1 MGAEQTEQV
10 QGYVV
15 RRMTP
20 ADAEGMPALAE
31 RIYGSSYIHAEVYH
45 PDRMMRLNSSGQL
58 ISVVALDSSGRVV
71 GHDAIE
77 RPDLGRVGELGE
89 AMVMPEHQHHHLLE
103 RMCAM
108 LEDEARKHGMVG
120 LFGDA
125 VTHHVFS
132 QLASERFKSEPIA
145 IILAALPAAAD
156 NLQGKYPQRL
166 SFLCHLKYLA
176 PQGEA
181 VVHLPAH
188 HREIAD
194 RIFGRLGRRLAFAE
208 GRSST
213 APGEIE
219 ISYLPDKRRGMIH
232 VVRPGAD
239 SAERIGEAARELCAK
254 AGAQVVFVDIPLSE
268 PASAELCVALEDQA
282 FFFGGFRPRDPA
294 TGEVIRMQLLND
306 KLDFGLVQIASD
318 FGRELLAYVAAEYE
332 RVSGRSFV

>member
-1 MGAEQTEQV
+1 MSGQQTDAV
-10 QGYVV
+10 QNYTV

-20 ADAEGMPALAE
+20 EDAEGMPALAE
-31 RIYGSSYIHAEVYH
+31 RIYGTSYIHSEVYH
-45 PDRMMRLNSSGQL
+45 PDRMMRLNASGQL
-58 ISVVALDSSGRVV
+58 VSVVALDSSGRVV

-108 LEDEARKHGMVG
+108 LEDEARQHGMVG

-145 IILAALPAAAD
+145 IIVAALPAAAD
-156 NLQGKYPQRL
+156 NLQDKYPQRL

-176 PQGEA
+176 PQDGA

-188 HREIAD
+188 HREIAG
-194 RIFGRLGRRLAFAE
+194 RIFSRLGRRVEFAD

-213 APGEIE
+213 APGNIE
-219 ISYLPDKRRGMIH
+219 ISYLPDKRRGMIR

-239 SAERIGEAARELCAK
+239 SAERIGEAARELCSK
-254 AGAQVVFVDIPLSE
+254 AGAQVVFVDIPLAE
-268 PASAELCVALEDQA
+268 PASAELCIALEEQA

-294 TGEVIRMQLLND
+294 TGEVIRMHLLND

-318 FGRELLAYVAAEYE
+318 FGRELLAYIAAEYE
-332 RVSGRSFV
+332 RVSGRNFV

>member
-1 MGAEQTEQV
+1 MGAEQAEQI

-20 ADAEGMPALAE
+20 TDAQEMPALAE

-45 PDRMMRLNSSGQL
+45 PDRMIRLNTSGQL
-58 ISVVALDSSGRVV
+58 ISVVALDSNGRVV

-145 IILAALPAAAD
+145 FILAALPAAAD
-156 NLQGKYPQRL
+156 NLESKYPQRL

-176 PQGEA
+176 PQAEA
-181 VVHLPAH
+181 VVHLPGH

-194 RIFGRLGRRLAFAE
+194 QIFARLGRRLAYAD
-208 GRSST
+208 GRSSS
-213 APGEIE
+213 APGVIE
-219 ISYLPDKRRGMIH
+219 ISYLPEKRRGMIH
-232 VVRPGAD
+232 VIRPGAD
-239 SAERIGEAARELCAK
+239 SAERIGMAARELCAK
-254 AGAQVVFVDIPLSE
+254 AGAAVVFADIPLSE
-268 PASAELCVALEDQA
+268 PASAELCGALEEQG

-294 TGEVIRMQLLND
+294 TGEVMRMQLLND
-306 KLDFGLVQIASD
+306 KLDFGLIQVASD
-318 FGRELLAYVAAEYE
+318 FGRELLAYIAAEYE